1 MFILLQEQFFGE
13 VVSRHRGS
21 WIVASQQL
29 VVIWTI
35 TTVSFT
41 TITVRCH
48 TNSNTTMSHL
58 SILCCCLL
66 VAASHAFV
74 TTRPNLQVKKS
85 SLTKTTKALNV
96 IPEAFTDTP
105 ETARTYFY
113 IWFFGG
119 QGGATV
125 ALGQFPKQFAKFK
138 SLFDMSEEGPTAAGE
153 TVGLSPLCL
162 YPRDISK
169 ADVDQVLSNKLSVEQ
184 MVAKGP
190 KPNYLSE
197 KGYLCFES
205 FADANKKCN
214 PLTIRAVFDAM
225 STGDNCDPSIAQTKL
240 DEFRSDPSAFKNS
253 LLKQKL
259 AGFSSIAFLLFL
271 LGPIV
276 AETCLE
282 AASFGWFPEWPGG
295 NNLPWSLLIGPGFWT
310 IPEYW
315 I

>member
-1 MFILLQEQFFGE
+1 MSSRLMILFF
-13 VVSRHRGS
+13 S
-21 WIVASQQL
+21 
-29 VVIWTI
+29 
-35 TTVSFT
+35 
-41 TITVRCH
+41 
-48 TNSNTTMSHL
+48 
-58 SILCCCLL
+58 CLL
-66 VAASHAFV
+66 AAGSNAFIN
-74 TTRPNLQVKKS
+74 TASNLQI
-85 SLTKTTKALNV
+85 KTPKFSIRTTQARNV

-105 ETARTYFY
+105 EHAQQYFF

-125 ALGQFPKQFAKFK
+125 ALGQFPKQFEKFK
-138 SLFDMSEEGPTAAGE
+138 SLFDMSEKGPTESGE

-169 ADVDQVLSNKLSVEQ
+169 ADLEKVLNNKLSVEQ

-197 KGYLCFES
+197 KGYLCFAS
-205 FADANKKCN
+205 FAEANSNCN

-225 STGDNCDPSIAQTKL
+225 STGDNVDPSIAQRKL
-240 DEFRSDPSAFKNS
+240 DEFRNDPSCFNSS

-282 AASFGWFPEWPGG
+282 AASFGWFPEWPGVD
-295 NNLPWSLLIGPGFWT
+295 NLPWSLLIGPGFWT
-310 IPEYW
+310 IPQYW
-315 I
+315 N

>member
-1 MFILLQEQFFGE
+1 MPYRLILFF
-13 VVSRHRGS
+13 
-21 WIVASQQL
+21 
-29 VVIWTI
+29 
-35 TTVSFT
+35 
-41 TITVRCH
+41 
-48 TNSNTTMSHL
+48 
-58 SILCCCLL
+58 CCLL
-66 VAASHAFV
+66 AAGSDAFIN
-74 TTRPNLQVKKS
+74 TASNLQM
-85 SLTKTTKALNV
+85 KTPKFSTRTTQALNV

-105 ETARTYFY
+105 EHAQQYFF

-125 ALGQFPKQFAKFK
+125 ALGQFPKQFEKFK
-138 SLFDMSEEGPTAAGE
+138 SLFDMSEEGPTESGE

-169 ADVDQVLSNKLSVEQ
+169 ADLEKVLNNKLSVEQ
-184 MVAKGP
+184 MVSKGP

-197 KGYLCFES
+197 KGYLCFAS
-205 FADANKKCN
+205 FAEANSNCN

-225 STGDNCDPSIAQTKL
+225 STGDNVDPFIAQRKL
-240 DEFRSDPSAFKNS
+240 DEFRNDPSSFNSS

-282 AASFGWFPEWPGG
+282 AASFGWFPEWPGVD
-295 NNLPWSLLIGPGFWT
+295 NLPWSLFFGPGFWT
-310 IPEYW
+310 IPQYW
-315 I
+315 N